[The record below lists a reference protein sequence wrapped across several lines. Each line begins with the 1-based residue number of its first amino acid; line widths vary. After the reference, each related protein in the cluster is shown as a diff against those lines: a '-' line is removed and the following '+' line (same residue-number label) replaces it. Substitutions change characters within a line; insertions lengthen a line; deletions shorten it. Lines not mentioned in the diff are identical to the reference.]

1 VTGAAVPISSHR
13 VPTSSAGRQRLFTG
27 RGTARR
33 YPPDPHSSVR
43 QGHHRRPQRRKAG
56 QTGHSNTPPIPP
68 TCDKTT
74 QAFRNVLA
82 VLAEAGADQRH
93 IARLNIYLQAGGD
106 ATAGYQA
113 AAEVWGQHP
122 TAITVLQVSA
132 FARPDVLVDIDALA
146 VVP

>member
-1 VTGAAVPISSHR
+1 MRLTQLNPSGLHTDPAFSQGVRVDVGNLVVVGGQNVTDSVGDVISDDL
-13 VPTSSAGRQRLFTG
+13 G
-27 RGTARR
+27 
-33 YPPDPHSSVR
+33 
-43 QGHHRRPQRRKAG
+43 G
-56 QTGHSNTPPIPP
+56 Q
-68 TCDKTT
+68 TT

-93 IARLNIYLQAGGD
+93 VALLNIYLQAGGD
-106 ATAGYQA
+106 VTAGYQA

-132 FARPDVLVDIDALA
+132 FARPDVLVEIDALA

>member
-1 VTGAAVPISSHR
+1 MSLTHLNPSGLHTNPAFSQGVRIDGGNLVG
-13 VPTSSAGRQRLFTG
+13 VGGQN
-27 RGTARR
+27 GT
-33 YPPDPHSSVR
+33 DSIGDVV
-43 QGHHRRPQRRKAG
+43 
-56 QTGHSNTPPIPP
+56 SN
-68 TCDKTT
+68 DLSEQTT

-93 IARLNIYLQAGGD
+93 VARLNIYLQAGGD
-106 ATAGYQA
+106 VTAGYQA

-132 FARPDVLVDIDALA
+132 FARPDVLVEIDALA